1 MNAQAEIS
9 TLASLDRYP
18 YIDSDGKLPQVFQ
31 GKVGIYAIF
40 DQAEILQYVGYSR
53 DVFLSLK
60 QHLVR
65 RPDACYSVKVQTID
79 RPNRT
84 ILENTRN
91 AWIEEN
97 GAVPI
102 GNAADASIWNEPIQV
117 KALMTSEEAENI
129 GNPMLDDVARIKA
142 VKNVARRIE
151 AGIMAQ
157 IKARGVQEEIRF
169 QPKLKEQGLLDL
181 K

>member
-1 MNAQAEIS
+1 MNTTFQIPALS
-9 TLASLDRYP
+9 SLERLP
-18 YIDSDGKLPQVFQ
+18 YIDENGKLPAIFQ
-31 GKVGIYAIF
+31 GKVGVYAIF
-40 DQAEILQYVGYSR
+40 DQQDILQYVGYSR

-65 RPDACYSVKVQTID
+65 RPDACYSLKVQTIG

-84 ILENTRN
+84 VLETTRQQ
-91 AWIEEN
+91 WVEEN

-102 GNAADASIWNEPIQV
+102 GNAEDATLWNEPIQV
-117 KALMTSEEAENI
+117 KDLMTPEEANNI
-129 GNPMLDDVARIKA
+129 ANPMLDDVMRTKA

-151 AGIMAQ
+151 AGIMEK
-157 IKARGVQEEIRF
+157 IKARGIQEEIRF